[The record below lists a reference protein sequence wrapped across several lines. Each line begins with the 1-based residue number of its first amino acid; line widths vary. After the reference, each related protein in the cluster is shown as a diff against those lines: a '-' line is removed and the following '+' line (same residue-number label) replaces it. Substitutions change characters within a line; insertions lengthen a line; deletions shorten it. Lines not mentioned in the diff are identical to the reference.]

1 MVVRLCSTKP
11 FPREVMIA
19 TESPLIRRRGMD
31 RRDCMC
37 LFILTLIS
45 HLITGQES
53 WMVYLNHIS
62 LTVQFY

>member
-1 MVVRLCSTKP
+1 
-11 FPREVMIA
+11 
-19 TESPLIRRRGMD
+19 MD

-37 LFILTLIS
+37 LFILTLFS
-45 HLITGQES
+45 HLISGQEG

>member
-1 MVVRLCSTKP
+1 
-11 FPREVMIA
+11 
-19 TESPLIRRRGMD
+19 MD
-31 RRDCMC
+31 RRDCMY

>member
-1 MVVRLCSTKP
+1 
-11 FPREVMIA
+11 
-19 TESPLIRRRGMD
+19 MD

-37 LFILTLIS
+37 LFILTLIILTLIS

>member
-1 MVVRLCSTKP
+1 
-11 FPREVMIA
+11 
-19 TESPLIRRRGMD
+19 MD

-37 LFILTLIS
+37 LFILTMIS
-45 HLITGQES
+45 HLIIGQES

>member
-1 MVVRLCSTKP
+1 
-11 FPREVMIA
+11 
-19 TESPLIRRRGMD
+19 MD

-45 HLITGQES
+45 HLITGQDS